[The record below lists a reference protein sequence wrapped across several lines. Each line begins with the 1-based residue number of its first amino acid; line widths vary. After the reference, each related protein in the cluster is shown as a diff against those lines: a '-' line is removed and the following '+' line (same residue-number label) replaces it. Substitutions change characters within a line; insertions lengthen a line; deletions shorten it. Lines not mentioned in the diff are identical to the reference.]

1 MLSPWALLPG
11 TWTLAVMTMT
21 TRSSQQPAQP
31 SRVRQLRLAPLELCR
46 LLPRQAWVCSIRR
59 CPMKRKLRRVQLQKG
74 QHPSHLG
81 LLTRGRPDRMEV
93 RKNSSYPLPKEAEV
107 SPRVPLRSPGLV
119 KTSQQCLRRSSRRYR
134 LAPAIKYRLDMFLTD
149 WLWFLAIWIAL
160 NVFGRFVLR
169 RKP

>member
-1 MLSPWALLPG
+1 MLSPWTLLPG

-31 SRVRQLRLAPLELCR
+31 SRVKQLRLAPPELCC
-46 LLPRQAWVCSIRR
+46 LLPREAQVCSIRR
-59 CPMKRKLRRVQLQKG
+59 CPMKCKLRRVHLQKG

-93 RKNSSYPLPKEAEV
+93 WKNLSYPLPKEAEV
-107 SPRVPLRSPGLV
+107 SPRVPLQSPGLV
-119 KTSQQCLRRSSRRYR
+119 KTSQQCLRRLSKRYR

-149 WLWFLAIWIAL
+149 
-160 NVFGRFVLR
+160 
-169 RKP
+169 